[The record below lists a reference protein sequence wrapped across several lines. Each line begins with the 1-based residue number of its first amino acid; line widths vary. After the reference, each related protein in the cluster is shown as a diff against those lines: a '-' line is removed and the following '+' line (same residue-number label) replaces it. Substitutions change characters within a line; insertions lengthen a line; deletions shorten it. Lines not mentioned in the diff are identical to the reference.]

1 MSITGKRKQGMT
13 IPLALFCDECG
24 AANPLQ
30 ATECFA
36 CQQSLE
42 QIKPAPRASTSIQ
55 PYYRGYRGTSSL
67 NNRTASIANDATAG
81 SFAPET
87 NEADSDTLA
96 PGSWLAN
103 RYSIIK
109 VVGQGGFGVV
119 YQAQDYK
126 KRKKMVAIKQINI
139 SKLTP
144 RQIID
149 ATDSYNREV
158 SLLSKL
164 QHKHLPR
171 IYSHFSDAEHWYL
184 VMDFIKGKTLEEYQK
199 EAPDGAL
206 PLKQVLKI
214 GMQVCDVLQYLHTQK
229 PAIIFRDVKPA
240 NLMWGDD
247 GRVYLIDFG
256 IARRFVPGQARDT
269 GPLGSPGYA
278 APEQYGVV
286 QTTPY
291 TDIYGLGVTLQTL
304 VTGKEPLELQDDAG
318 SGQVMHPQIPAPLQQ
333 LLEEMTEADTRKRPK
348 SADQVWLRLKRIKQG
363 KWGWIWNFLQ
373 GVLLGAIPALTF
385 LIGITIAHSQGYE
398 SIFFTLATML
408 FFCLLPIT
416 GLVLFIIAISML
428 FSPRR
433 RLLGLGMLTAMAL
446 FLMIVAH
453 QWILPLW
460 FIALSVRS
468 A

>member
-1 MSITGKRKQGMT
+1 MMSITGQRKQRMT

-67 NNRTASIANDATAG
+67 NNHPASISSDLMTG
-81 SFAPET
+81 SPAITP
-87 NEADSDTLA
+87 ASDSDSDTLS
-96 PGSWLAN
+96 PGSLLAK

-119 YQAQDYK
+119 YQARDHKQ
-126 KRKKMVAIKQINI
+126 RNKMVAIKQINI

-184 VMDFIKGKTLEEYQK
+184 VMDFIKGKTLEEYQQQS
-199 EAPDGAL
+199 PDGAL
-206 PLKQVLKI
+206 PLKQVLTI

-229 PAIIFRDVKPA
+229 PAVIFRDVKPA

-304 VTGKEPLELQDDAG
+304 ITGKEPLELQDDAG
-318 SGQVMHPQIPAPLQQ
+318 SGQVQMMHPQIHAPLQQ
-333 LLEEMTEADTRKRPK
+333 LLDEMTETDTRKRPG

-373 GVLLGAIPALTF
+373 GLLLGAVPALTF
-385 LIGITIAHSQGYE
+385 VIAYAIASAHAYGSL
-398 SIFFTLATML
+398 FFTLATMV
-408 FFCLLPIT
+408 FFCLLPIA

-428 FSPRR
+428 FSPRK

-446 FLMIVAH
+446 FLMVVAH
-453 QWILPLW
+453 QWILPLLG
-460 FIALSVRS
+460 FRF
-468 A
+468 

>member
-1 MSITGKRKQGMT
+1 MT

-67 NNRTASIANDATAG
+67 KHPTTSISTNLITGSAG
-81 SFAPET
+81 SFATP
-87 NEADSDTLA
+87 ASGDSDGDTLA
-96 PGSWLAN
+96 PGSLLAN

-119 YQAQDYK
+119 YQARDHK
-126 KRKKMVAIKQINI
+126 RRKKMVAIKQINI
-139 SKLTP
+139 SKLKP

-184 VMDFIKGKTLEEYQK
+184 VMDFIKGKTVEEYLQ

-206 PLKQVLKI
+206 PLKQVLTI

-229 PAIIFRDVKPA
+229 PAVIFRDIKPA

-291 TDIYGLGVTLQTL
+291 TDIYGLGATLQTL

-318 SGQVMHPQIPAPLQQ
+318 SGQVMAPQIPAPLQQ
-333 LLEEMTEADTRKRPK
+333 LIDDMTEPDTRKRPQ
-348 SADQVWLRLKRIKQG
+348 SANQVWLRLRRIKQG
-363 KWGWIWNFLQ
+363 KWGWAWNFLQ
-373 GVLLGAIPALTF
+373 GLLLGAIPALIF
-385 LIGITIAHSQGYE
+385 LLATVFARSHGYE
-398 SIFFTLATML
+398 SLLFTLSSIAI
-408 FFCLLPIT
+408 FCLIPIA
-416 GLVLFIIAISML
+416 GLVLFIIAVSML

-433 RLLGLGMLTAMAL
+433 RLLGSGMLIAMTL
-446 FLMIVAH
+446 SFLIITH
-453 QWILPLW
+453 QWLWPL
-460 FIALSVRS
+460 FGMRL
-468 A
+468 

>member
-1 MSITGKRKQGMT
+1 MT

-55 PYYRGYRGTSSL
+55 PYYRGYRGTASL
-67 NNRTASIANDATAG
+67 NNHTESIASNATAG
-81 SFAPET
+81 ALAITRVSDS
-87 NEADSDTLA
+87 DSDTLA
-96 PGSWLAN
+96 PGSLLAN

-119 YQAQDYK
+119 YQAQDHK
-126 KRKKMVAIKQINI
+126 NRKKMVAIKQINI

-184 VMDFIKGKTLEEYQK
+184 VMDFIKGKTLEEYLK
-199 EAPDGAL
+199 EAPNGAL
-206 PLKQVLKI
+206 PLKQVLSI

-240 NLMWGDD
+240 NLMWGDN
-247 GRVYLIDFG
+247 GRVYMIDFG

-318 SGQVMHPQIPAPLQQ
+318 SGQVMAPQIPAPLQQ
-333 LLEEMTEADTRKRPK
+333 LLDEMTEADTRKRPK

-373 GVLLGAIPALTF
+373 GVLIGAIPALIF
-385 LIGITIAHSQGYE
+385 LIVSSINNSQGYE
-398 SIFFTLATML
+398 SIFFTLTTMV

-416 GLVLFIIAISML
+416 ELVLFIIAISML

-433 RLLGLGMLTAMAL
+433 RLFGLGMLTIMAL
-446 FLMIVAH
+446 PVLVIAFF
-453 QWILPLW
+453 WILPL
-460 FIALSVRS
+460 FGIRL
-468 A
+468 

>member
-1 MSITGKRKQGMT
+1 MMSITGQRKQRMT

-67 NNRTASIANDATAG
+67 KHPTTSISTNLITESAG
-81 SFAPET
+81 SFATP
-87 NEADSDTLA
+87 ASGDSDGDTLA
-96 PGSWLAN
+96 PGSLLAN

-119 YQAQDYK
+119 YQARDHKQ
-126 KRKKMVAIKQINI
+126 RRKMVAIKQINI
-139 SKLTP
+139 SKLKP

-184 VMDFIKGKTLEEYQK
+184 VMDFIKGKTVEEYLQ

-206 PLKQVLKI
+206 PLKQVLTI

-229 PAIIFRDVKPA
+229 PAVIFRDIKPA

-291 TDIYGLGVTLQTL
+291 TDIYGLGATLQTL

-318 SGQVMHPQIPAPLQQ
+318 SGQVMAPQIPAPLQQ
-333 LLEEMTEADTRKRPK
+333 LIDDMTEPDTRKRPQ
-348 SADQVWLRLKRIKQG
+348 SANQVWLRLRRIKQG
-363 KWGWIWNFLQ
+363 KWGWVWNFLQ
-373 GVLLGAIPALTF
+373 GLLFGAIPALIF
-385 LIGITIAHSQGYE
+385 LLATVFAHSHGYE
-398 SIFFTLATML
+398 SLFFTLSTIA
-408 FFCLLPIT
+408 FFCLIPIA
-416 GLVLFIIAISML
+416 GLVLFIIAVSML

-433 RLLGLGMLTAMAL
+433 RLLGLGMLIAMTLSFA
-446 FLMIVAH
+446 IITH
-453 QWILPLW
+453 QWLLPLMG
-460 FIALSVRS
+460 I
-468 A
+468 